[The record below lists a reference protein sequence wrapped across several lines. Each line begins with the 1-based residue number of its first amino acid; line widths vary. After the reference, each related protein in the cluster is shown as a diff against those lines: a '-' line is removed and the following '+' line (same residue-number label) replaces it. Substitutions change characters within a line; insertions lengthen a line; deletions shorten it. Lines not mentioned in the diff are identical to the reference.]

1 MTKLRKDRKSTGALA
16 HSPVPTKVTEKW
28 RYDKIKECFDATSQ
42 HLEEGDD
49 NYNVKQ
55 DYELSMKEAIDDILK
70 ELGRVASVSDIDKQ
84 NFRNLVRKAAR
95 FWLEVGQQRYRLFLV
110 MSDSGGEP
118 SRSGQ
123 IAVGKDGTQKLVVVP
138 ELRRIGSGQG
148 EGLENNELV
157 ADCKGV
163 FRVFES
169 R

>member
-1 MTKLRKDRKSTGALA
+1 M
-16 HSPVPTKVTEKW
+16 
-28 RYDKIKECFDATSQ
+28 
-42 HLEEGDD
+42 
-49 NYNVKQ
+49 
-55 DYELSMKEAIDDILK
+55 SMKEAIDDILK

-95 FWLEVGQQRYRLFLV
+95 FWLEVGQQRYRLFLI
-110 MSDSGGEP
+110 MSDSGEEP

-123 IAVGKDGTQKLVVVP
+123 IAMDKNSTQKLVVKP

-148 EGLENNELV
+148 KGLENDELV

-163 FRVFES
+163 FSVFKF

>member
-1 MTKLRKDRKSTGALA
+1 MKR
-16 HSPVPTKVTEKW
+16 
-28 RYDKIKECFDATSQ
+28 
-42 HLEEGDD
+42 
-49 NYNVKQ
+49 
-55 DYELSMKEAIDDILK
+55 DYELSVKEATDDILK
-70 ELGRVASVSDIDKQ
+70 ERGRVASVSDIDKQ
-84 NFRNLVRKAAR
+84 NFRNLVRRAAK

-123 IAVGKDGTQKLVVVP
+123 IAVDKDSMQKLVVVP

-148 EGLENNELV
+148 KGLENDELV

-163 FRVFES
+163 FSVFKF